1 MKLWVDV
8 LLVLAVVLGPPVV
21 TVMSLQYYGPE
32 GVNCGLVLSGVY
44 LMLVVVALVVRR
56 KRQSSRHE
64 NRLQEIRVAD
74 SPPPYEIVAAKP
86 PPYSVLYAS
95 APPTD
100 DVIRLPTGT
109 SRFPTTYVPVHIPRQ
124 DLVSHKSSA
133 SPPTLGLA
141 RQESC
146 DAGLPTYQEAV
157 RYISLATH
165 VPRDSLK

>member
-21 TVMSLQYYGPE
+21 TVGSLQYYGPE

-56 KRQSSRHE
+56 KRQSAGGDDT
-64 NRLQEIRVAD
+64 LQAIRVAD
-74 SPPPYEIVAAKP
+74 SPPPYEMVAAKP
-86 PPYSVLYAS
+86 PPYSALFAS

-100 DVIRLPTGT
+100 DVIRLANGT
-109 SRFPTTYVPVHIPRQ
+109 SHITRTYVPVHAPLQ
-124 DLVSHKSSA
+124 DPVSHKSSA
-133 SPPTLGLA
+133 SPPTLSLA
-141 RQESC
+141 RQESY

-157 RYISLATH
+157 RYISLTAP
-165 VPRDSLK
+165 VPRDSCK